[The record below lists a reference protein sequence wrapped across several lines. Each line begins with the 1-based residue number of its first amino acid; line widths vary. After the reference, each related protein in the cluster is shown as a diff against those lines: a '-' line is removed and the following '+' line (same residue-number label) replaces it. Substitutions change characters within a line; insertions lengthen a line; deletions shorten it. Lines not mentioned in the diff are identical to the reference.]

1 MLIQGE
7 LSISNVTF
15 KGITGTDGQIGSFTG
30 GNSTN
35 LGINQGIVMA
45 SGFVKNVPG
54 AVGTTITDYSDAEGD
69 ADLQALIGGNTSY
82 QAAVLEFDFMPTAN
96 TVKFRYVF
104 ASEEYNEWVCSSF
117 NDVFGFFLSGPGIN
131 GTFSNN
137 AENIALIPG
146 STNYVAINTI
156 NNGTGGSS
164 GTNCIFTNTNL
175 FVDNIAANGQ
185 TIAFDGFTKVL
196 TATYTVEP
204 CKIYHIKLAVSDI
217 SDGLLDSGV
226 FLEANS
232 FEAGNVVITPSYL
245 NPTIGGNFAIEG
257 CTQGKFTFSI
267 ASAQPSPYVINY
279 SIGGTATNGTD
290 YNNISGTITIPTGQ
304 TSADLIITPTLDALN
319 ESIETIILNV
329 SPFCET
335 YSDTLFIKNNSPI
348 IANANGDTTICIGE
362 QINITASGTGG
373 RPPYVFT
380 WDNGAGSGNSV
391 PVSPPLG
398 TTTYTVTVADA
409 CTYSTDNVSI
419 KVNPCEAEVETTGG
433 TICAGGSFSIEAIK
447 ILGTEHLTYKWS
459 NGLPD
464 GPGPHNVSPMDTTVY
479 TVTMS
484 DNFGNFDTDTAIVN
498 VNPLPVTTITPN
510 NSTICVG
517 TSTTLTA
524 SGATSYV
531 WSNNATTSAITV
543 QPNTPGANTYTVTG
557 TSNGCSSFTEAIV
570 NVAVNPILAVT
581 QVTHTTCGF
590 NNGAVSVAV
599 QQNTGTAPFK
609 YSWNTNP
616 NIDTNNVAN
625 LASGNYEV
633 NVTDKYG
640 CTSIID
646 TTVAPSTPIN
656 ITGIIEE
663 EKCSGDLNG
672 SIDVTVEDATGDL
685 TYLWSNDSTT
695 QDLNA
700 IAGGSYTLIVT
711 DGNKCEA
718 TKVFNVGTHPKL
730 YASATS
736 EPEYCGQKN
745 GKAIATA
752 TGGTMPYEY
761 KWDTDP
767 IQTTQV
773 AEGLEARIYNVT
785 VTDGHCT
792 VETSVPVNAVEGP
805 SLTVDTVIHATCSL
819 NNGGVVVS
827 AKQGSPNYTFK
838 WSNNQTGDTLANL
851 NKGTYTVTVTDS
863 KGCIDTT
870 SIVIQGTTVP
880 AGLITNITTT
890 NCGYSN
896 GAITVTSSG
905 GVQPYSY
912 LWNTIPAQTS
922 ASAIGIIAGNYT
934 VTISDING
942 CTTTVSGT
950 VPEYP
955 GPKVTASST
964 PEICGQN
971 NGTVTAMPTDGH
983 GAPYTYLWSNGD
995 TTAISDSL
1003 NTGTYTVTISDGG
1016 CTVATSIHVSEIPG
1030 PQASFLI
1037 TPKYATLLDNQIS
1050 FLDNTS
1056 GNITNWS
1063 WTLGDGT
1070 IENKKEFN
1078 HSYFNTGIYPITMIV
1093 VDDKG
1098 CVDTIQD
1105 SIIIR
1110 DIYTIYIPN
1119 AFSPNDDEFNDLFT
1133 PQGTFIDPEGFEMY
1147 IFDRWG
1153 SQMYYT
1159 TKWGDNQA
1167 AEPWNGTYN
1176 NTGSKEYIIF
1186 DTYVYKIIIKEL
1198 KGPRHQYF
1206 GKITLIQ

>member
-1 MLIQGE
+1 
-7 LSISNVTF
+7 
-15 KGITGTDGQIGSFTG
+15 
-30 GNSTN
+30 
-35 LGINQGIVMA
+35 MA

-96 TVKFRYVF
+96 TVSFRYVF
-104 ASEEYNEWVCSSF
+104 GSEEYPEYVCSNY
-117 NDVFGFFLSGPGIN
+117 NDVFGFFLSGPGIS
-131 GTFSNN
+131 GTFTNN
-137 AENIALIPG
+137 AVNIALIP
-146 STNYVAINTI
+146 STTLPVAINSV
-156 NNGTGGSS
+156 NNGTAGTYGTAGNCTSLAWSS
-164 GTNCIFTNTNL
+164 L
-175 FVDNIAANGQ
+175 YVDNESLNGT

-196 TATYTVEP
+196 TATHAVTP
-204 CKIYHIKLAVSDI
+204 CETYHIKLAVSDI

-348 IANANGDTTICIGE
+348 IANANGDTTICIGDPTS
-362 QINITASGTGG
+362 ISVTATGG
-373 RPPYVFT
+373 TPPYT
-380 WDNGAGSGNSV
+380 YSWNNGAGTSNTTI
-391 PVSPPLG
+391 VSPPLG
-398 TTTYTVTVADA
+398 TTTYSVTVSDA
-409 CTYSTDNVSI
+409 CNQSTDQVTVI
-419 KVNPCEAEVETTGG
+419 VEPCEIEVQTTGG

-447 ILGTEHLTYKWS
+447 ILGTEPLTYKWS

-464 GPGPHNVSPMDTTVY
+464 GPGPHIVSPMDTTVY

-498 VNPLPVTTITPN
+498 VNPLPVTTISPN

-590 NNGAVSVAV
+590 NNGAVSIDV
-599 QQNTGTAPFK
+599 QQNTGTAPFS

-616 NIDTNNVAN
+616 NPNTNIVTNLAPGNYTINVADAN
-625 LASGNYEV
+625 
-633 NVTDKYG
+633 G
-640 CTSIID
+640 CTSSTTATVNPSTGMTITSQVTSESCSGNNDGAVNI
-646 TTVAPSTPIN
+646 TVANGTSPI
-656 ITGIIEE
+656 
-663 EKCSGDLNG
+663 SY
-672 SIDVTVEDATGDL
+672 S
-685 TYLWSNDSTT
+685 WSNGATTEDLSNIIGGTAYTVSVVDASTC
-695 QDLNA
+695 
-700 IAGGSYTLIVT
+700 V
-711 DGNKCEA
+711 A
-718 TKVFNVGTHPKL
+718 THSVNVGTHPLL
-730 YASATS
+730 YASVTS
-736 EPEYCGQKN
+736 QPEYCGQKN
-745 GKAIATA
+745 GRAIATA
-752 TGGTMPYEY
+752 TGGTMPYIY
-761 KWDTDP
+761 SWDTNP
-767 IQTTQV
+767 PQLSQI
-773 AEGLEARIYNVT
+773 AEGLEEGNYTVY
-785 VTDGHCT
+785 VTDGYCPT
-792 VETSVPVNAVEGP
+792 EASVPVNEVEGP
-805 SLTVDTVIHATCSL
+805 SISIDTIIPATCSL
-819 NNGGVVVS
+819 NNGGATVS
-827 AKQGSPNYTFK
+827 ATQGTTPYTFL
-838 WSNNQTGDTLANL
+838 WSNLQTGTTLSNL
-851 NKGTYTVTVTDS
+851 TIGTYTVTVTDS
-863 KGCIDTT
+863 KGCSDMTT
-870 SIVIQGTTVP
+870 IVIQGTTVP
-880 AGLITNITTT
+880 VGLITNVTTT

-896 GAITVTSSG
+896 GAITVTTTG
-905 GVQPYSY
+905 GTEPYSY
-912 LWNTIPAQTS
+912 LWNTVPAQTT
-922 ASAIGIIAGNYT
+922 ASANGIIAGNYT

-955 GPKVTASST
+955 GPKVTASSS

-1016 CTVATSIHVSEIPG
+1016 CTAATSIHVSEIPG

-1110 DIYTIYIPN
+1110 DVYTIYIPN

-1153 SQMYYT
+1153 NQMYYT
-1159 TKWGDNQA
+1159 TKWGDNEA

-1176 NTGSKEYIIF
+1176 NTGSKQYIIF